1 MTHFRTLSLLA
12 VRSLAPE
19 LPDAWK
25 QNASSALGLSCSPLW
40 LMWSSRHGL
49 LDCWGWEE
57 RCRTVQSLRREKS
70 TFAFLLPPQH
80 HPTPGHQ
87 RQFCFSKVWIYFPAT
102 QNTPNS
108 MLCFPLFFFSSKAF
122 FCYTVSTDV
131 TVAAGNILL
140 NVFTILPFPFL

>member
-1 MTHFRTLSLLA
+1 M
-12 VRSLAPE
+12 PE

-40 LMWSSRHGL
+40 LTWASRHGL

-70 TFAFLLPPQH
+70 TFAFLLPLQH

-87 RQFCFSKVWIYFPAT
+87 RQFCFSKVWIYFTAT

-108 MLCFPLFFFSSKAF
+108 VLCFPLFFFLISIF
-122 FCYTVSTDV
+122 LLHRLHRCHCN
-131 TVAAGNILL
+131 AGNILL
-140 NVFTILPFPFL
+140 NVFTILPFPFLLDSCTCCMFLEF